1 VRRCVA
7 LLRHTGKCGLRD
19 YGTAKWEGGDPA
31 CEHSRNG
38 SDTSTSTFQGGKATT
53 NHQQEPYRSV
63 CPKCGARRVDSQIG
77 LESTPE
83 AYVEQMIGVFRE
95 VRRILKPDG
104 TLWLNLGDS
113 FARDFAKGGSGP
125 NGKHD
130 YVPDYGN
137 ARRIMSES
145 KGSSDCFIGRA
156 DRAPRRN
163 GSIGLKPKDLIG
175 IPWMVAFALRAD
187 GWWLRSEI
195 TWCKRS
201 SMPES
206 VTDRPSCAT
215 EKIFLLSKSQ
225 RYFYN
230 ADAVKQ
236 PASDSF
242 ANDSRWETGSTDKN
256 EKQGYLLAMAQNPK
270 RVHRMFDKQRG
281 HGKPHAGFNDRLDAG
296 EANGT
301 NPLKVNLR
309 NYWLLSPEPCAEA
322 HFATF
327 PSEIP
332 RRAILA
338 GSRPGDTVLDPFA
351 GTFTTGMVALELG
364 RKTIGIELNPEYV
377 KIAQHR
383 TNVTSGLALA

>member
-1 VRRCVA
+1 M
-7 LLRHTGKCGLRD
+7 D
-19 YGTAKWEGGDPA
+19 
-31 CEHSRNG
+31 N
-38 SDTSTSTFQGGKATT
+38 
-53 NHQQEPYRSV
+53 
-63 CPKCGARRVDSQIG
+63 QIG
-77 LESTPE
+77 LEPTPQ
-83 AYVEQMIGVFRE
+83 AYVEQMVAVFRE

-113 FARDFAKGGSGP
+113 FSRDFAKGGSGP

-145 KGSSDCFIGRA
+145 KGSSDCFVGRA

-215 EKIFLLSKSQ
+215 EKIFLLSKS
-225 RYFYN
+225 RGYFYN

-256 EKQGYLLAMAQNPK
+256 QKQGYLLAGAQNPK
-270 RVHRMFDKQRG
+270 RVHRMFDKQ
-281 HGKPHAGFNDRLDAG
+281 PAEF
-296 EANGT
+296 NGT

-309 NYWLLSPEPCAEA
+309 NFWLLSPEPCRDA
-322 HFATF
+322 HFAVF

-338 GSRPGDTVLDPFA
+338 GSRPGDTVIDPFA

-364 RKTIGIELNPEYV
+364 RKAIGIELSPAYA
-377 KIAQHR
+377 KIAQRR
-383 TNVTSGLALA
+383 TNVTPGLALA